1 MFVEN
6 ASPRATTIAR
16 MKRRIDI
23 SGPPDP
29 TGEFCRWARRGDYRG
44 VALGSNGG
52 LALNRVTLRPRRQ
65 SAGDATGAGPDR
77 EPPPATA
84 LSATAMTTR
93 AAPATI
99 RQGMFSPRASAPKPR

>member
-44 VALGSNGG
+44 EALGSKGG
-52 LALNRVTLRPRRQ
+52 FALVRIRIRLRRQ
-65 SAGDATGAGPDR
+65 SAGDATGAGSDR
-77 EPPPATA
+77 DPPPATA
-84 LSATAMTTR
+84 LSA
-93 AAPATI
+93 PATTKI
-99 RQGMFSPRASAPKPR
+99 GRPASTERTQAI